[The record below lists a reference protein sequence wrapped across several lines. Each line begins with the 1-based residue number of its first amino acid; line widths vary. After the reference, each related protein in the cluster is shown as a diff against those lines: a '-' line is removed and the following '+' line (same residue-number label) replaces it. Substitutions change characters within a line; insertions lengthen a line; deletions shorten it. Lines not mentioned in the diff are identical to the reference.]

1 MVLKPLEMALDRA
14 LGAGASYADARLLQ
28 QADEGLTVR
37 NGQVEQAR
45 SGTSYG
51 LGVRV
56 LVDGQW
62 GFAAGNVVSEAEA
75 ARLAGLAVEIAR
87 ASGAVRKR
95 EVRLAPTPPTVD
107 TWESPCRIDPWS
119 VPTARKVDLLR
130 EACKAAQSGGSDVR
144 VAMSYMRAIREVKT
158 FASTQGARIVQT
170 STITSAGVRA
180 VAVGAGEMQVR
191 SYPGTFDGN
200 VRQAG
205 YEFVEEMDLAANAE
219 RVGGEAQALLSARQ
233 CPSGT
238 MTLILG
244 TNQLALQ
251 IHESCGHPTELDR
264 VYGTEASFAG
274 TSFLTTEKLG
284 RYRYGSDLVNLY
296 ADSNTPGGLGTFGY
310 DDEGTPA
317 CHSYLVKDGMFVGY
331 LMSRE
336 TAHDLSTV
344 SNGAMRASGW
354 DRMPI
359 IRMTNICLEPGN
371 ETLESLIAGTD
382 DGVFMDGIKSW
393 SIDDR
398 RLNFQFGSEIG
409 YRIRNGELA
418 EMVKNPT
425 YTGITPQFWGSC
437 DGIAG
442 PEEWVLWGVPN
453 CGKGQPLQ
461 IMRVGHGTS
470 PARFRNVKVGVGRW

>member
-1 MVLKPLEMALDRA
+1 MVLRILEMALDRA
-14 LGAGASYADARLLQ
+14 RAVGASYADARSLQ
-28 QADEGLTVR
+28 QADERLTVR

-45 SGTSYG
+45 SGMSYG

-62 GFAAGNVVSEAEA
+62 GFAAGSVVSEAEA
-75 ARLAGLAVEIAR
+75 SRLAGLAVEIAK
-87 ASGAVRKR
+87 AGSAARKR
-95 EVRLAPTPPTVD
+95 EVRLAPVPPAVD
-107 TWESPCRIDPWS
+107 TWESPCLIDPWS
-119 VPTARKVDLLR
+119 VPTVRKVDLLR
-130 EACKAAQSGGSDVR
+130 EACRAAQAGGKDVR
-144 VAMSYMRAIREVKT
+144 VAAAYMWAIRETQT
-158 FASTQGARIVQT
+158 FASTEGARIVQT
-170 STITSAGVRA
+170 STLTSAGVRA
-180 VAVGAGEMQVR
+180 VAVGAGEMQSR

-205 YEFVEEMDLAANAE
+205 YEFVEEMDLAANAK
-219 RVGGEAQALLSARQ
+219 RVGAEAQALLSAEQ

-238 MTLILG
+238 MTLVLG

-284 RYRYGSDLVNLY
+284 NYRYGSDLVNLY
-296 ADSNTPGGLGTFGY
+296 ADSRIPGGLGTFGY

-317 CHSYLVKDGMFVGY
+317 CHSHLVKDGMFVGY

-336 TAHDLSTV
+336 TAHDLGTV

-371 ETLESLIAGTD
+371 DTLESLIAGTD
-382 DGVFMDGIKSW
+382 EGVFMDGIKSW

-409 YRIRNGELA
+409 YRIRNGQLA

-425 YTGITPQFWGSC
+425 YTGITPEFWGSC

-453 CGKGQPLQ
+453 CGKGEPLQ